1 MDDGAESS
9 DHHISSAK
17 FLRSRM
23 MEILPLVRYVPAC
36 KDGFTPAPESD
47 DWEDSEFADFPLEDH
62 NSRCYI
68 CWEDYQPPRKKSLA
82 TASARK
88 APEPLRQFAC
98 GHAFHKRCAELWAR
112 DNNKCL
118 LCRRDL
124 DPPEGTQ
131 TEAEWSANYN
141 LIRDQKGIAKRAVQL
156 ELLCSFEWEA
166 IYDAQFSADSK
177 YLAFECARERVRVV
191 DIATASVIR
200 TFEDGSVCSFCFG
213 PDGQILATGYADG
226 HISIWNGDV
235 VKHALDDHTALVWAL
250 EVSTDGR
257 WLMSASHDN
266 TVRIWDTTSGSAVHC
281 MEFPTELEFASISP
295 DGRFIAVDGRLGKV
309 EIWSLEKR
317 TVIKRFK
324 AHRSTVNDAVFT
336 LHGEAVLTGSIDTDL
351 KVWDMSTIL
360 TSAAPHSEINE
371 NTLES
376 NQSTVLSNSDNV
388 PHSGVFV
395 GHEYS
400 AVSFDISHDGKWVV
414 SGDQRGMVHIW
425 DTKTT
430 AVQCVLRAHA
440 GTSVGAVRISP
451 NNELIV
457 TGDYN
462 GRVRIFKFTAVDS
475 CDEEALRVP
484 AIPFEPPTS
493 GNDRTDS
500 VDATVLPI
508 ASSPTQMRV
517 GPDNDHPLLAH
528 DASGIPEQTDHSS
541 PPATGPTHRSS
552 VLVSS
557 STGVDSA
564 QDARGTLIG
573 SPRKSCGSKV
583 FAKMRRVVDRL
594 RRRVSLRKDER

>member
-1 MDDGAESS
+1 MTSLLN
-9 DHHISSAK
+9 SA
-17 FLRSRM
+17 L
-23 MEILPLVRYVPAC
+23 
-36 KDGFTPAPESD
+36 
-47 DWEDSEFADFPLEDH
+47 
-62 NSRCYI
+62 
-68 CWEDYQPPRKKSLA
+68 Q
-82 TASARK
+82 
-88 APEPLRQFAC
+88 
-98 GHAFHKRCAELWAR
+98 
-112 DNNKCL
+112 
-118 LCRRDL
+118 
-124 DPPEGTQ
+124 
-131 TEAEWSANYN
+131 
-141 LIRDQKGIAKRAVQL
+141 
-156 ELLCSFEWEA
+156 
-166 IYDAQFSADSK
+166 
-177 YLAFECARERVRVV
+177 
-191 DIATASVIR
+191 
-200 TFEDGSVCSFCFG
+200 
-213 PDGQILATGYADG
+213 
-226 HISIWNGDV
+226 IWNGDV

-376 NQSTVLSNSDNV
+376 NQSTVLSISDNV
-388 PHSGVFV
+388 PHTGVFV

-430 AVQCVLRAHA
+430 AVQCALRAHA
-440 GTSVGAVRISP
+440 VSAVRISP

-528 DASGIPEQTDHSS
+528 DASDIPEQTDHSS